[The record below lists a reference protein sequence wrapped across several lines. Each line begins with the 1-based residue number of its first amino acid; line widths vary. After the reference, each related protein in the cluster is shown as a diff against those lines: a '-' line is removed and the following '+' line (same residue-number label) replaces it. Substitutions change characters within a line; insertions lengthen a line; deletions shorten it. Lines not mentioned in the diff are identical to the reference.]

1 MHSYVFIVFMNDHLL
16 ATLGYYDA
24 VAGPKGQSESLGYPR
39 SCASLCLHRGMNPGV
54 TEAYRA

>member
-1 MHSYVFIVFMNDHLL
+1 MNPQMSTYDHWGIVIVNSAIFIIFAFSFYH
-16 ATLGYYDA
+16 
-24 VAGPKGQSESLGYPR
+24 PR